1 MVATFLWGLLVQFLH
16 LMWDVLPYFILG
28 GVTGALVQVYVGE
41 KYVRWCFSRG
51 ALGVTAGAVLGAL
64 LPGCSCAT
72 MPMADG
78 LKKAGAR
85 LGVLAAFIL
94 VSPLLSPHTLVLNAR
109 MLGWQFTVARLM
121 LSLGAG
127 VILGM
132 VVDRFEGRSAP
143 AATATQSP
151 LATNCTAGDCCE
163 SESGHRPRFWP
174 ALGEIF
180 KDLSI
185 YFFLGLFIA
194 SVMMSVIPEESIPR
208 YIGKSG
214 PLAYAIAAAVGIPL
228 YVCEGEEIPI
238 TRALLDLGLGAG
250 PSLTFLLGSV
260 GTCIPTILMAR
271 RLLGRRVLA
280 VYVVAWLV
288 FAVGSGLLFTLIYRP

>member
-1 MVATFLWGLLVQFLH
+1 MVVLLRDILIQFLH
-16 LMWDVLPYFILG
+16 LLWDVLPYFILG

-78 LKKAGAR
+78 LKRAGAR
-85 LGVLAAFIL
+85 LGVVAAFVL

-109 MLGWQFTVARLM
+109 MLGWQFTIARLV

-132 VVDRFEGRSAP
+132 AVNRFEGRSATVV
-143 AATATQSP
+143 AETQSTG
-151 LATNCTAGDCCE
+151 ADCAVGGCRE
-163 SESGHRPRFWP
+163 SERCTRPRFWP
-174 ALGEIF
+174 VLGEIF
-180 KDLSI
+180 KDLSV
-185 YFFLGLFIA
+185 YFLLGLFIA

-208 YIGKSG
+208 YIGTSG
-214 PLAYAIAAAVGIPL
+214 LLAYAVAAAVGIPL

-250 PSLTFLLGSV
+250 PALTFLLGSV

-271 RLLGRRVLA
+271 KLLGRRVL
-280 VYVVAWLV
+280 VIYVFAWLV
-288 FAVGSGLLFTLIYRP
+288 FAVGSGIVFGLLYRP